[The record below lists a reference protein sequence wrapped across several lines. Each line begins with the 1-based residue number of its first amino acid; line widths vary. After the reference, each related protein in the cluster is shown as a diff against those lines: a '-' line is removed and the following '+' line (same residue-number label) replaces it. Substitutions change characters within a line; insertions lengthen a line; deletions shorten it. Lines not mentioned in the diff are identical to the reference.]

1 VKFDGRTIRPLLEG
15 KANTTDGNW
24 PDRILVTDSQRVKD
38 PIKWRQSAVMTN
50 QWRLNNGK
58 ELYDIKA
65 DPGQTQNV
73 AAKHPEVMQ
82 RLTAFYDAWWQEL
95 EPTFAQDCSIYLG
108 DAHDNPATLT
118 CHDWITT
125 GSTPWNHA
133 SVRSAMSG
141 DANTGFWNVKVVE
154 DGVYEIRI
162 RRWPQE
168 SDTAIDAGLPP
179 GADVPG
185 VKAYRTTKGKAF
197 KAIKATVEIG
207 GQSAETA
214 VEPGA
219 KEVVFRLKLAAG
231 VTRLSSRF
239 HAANGNEIGGYY
251 AYVKKL

>member
-1 VKFDGRTIRPLLEG
+1 M
-15 KANTTDGNW
+15 A
-24 PDRILVTDSQRVKD
+24 
-38 PIKWRQSAVMTN
+38 
-50 QWRLNNGK
+50 
-58 ELYDIKA
+58 
-65 DPGQTQNV
+65 
-73 AAKHPEVMQ
+73 
-82 RLTAFYDAWWQEL
+82 
-95 EPTFAQDCSIYLG
+95 
-108 DAHDNPATLT
+108 
-118 CHDWITT
+118 
-125 GSTPWNHA
+125 
-133 SVRSAMSG
+133 G

-168 SDTAIDAGLPP
+168 ADTAIGAGLPP

-197 KAIKATVEIG
+197 KAVKATVEIG

-219 KEVVFRLKLAAG
+219 KEVVFKLKLAAG

-239 HAANGNEIGGYY
+239 HDANGDEIGGYY